1 MTRRAGQVYAH
12 VGQAFAPQP
21 YDVVVLGAGRM
32 GSLAAHVLMWQR
44 PDLKLLLLDKGG
56 LPNEEGATILAPGLW
71 TMLDVPEDRRAQADF
86 TRRLI
91 VGELSVEEGGLGTG
105 GPHDAPTVQRDLVEL
120 LSDREDGSVSI
131 NEIAGLPADL
141 IDSTH
146 LSHARVHPDAL
157 TYSPAALTIRAAQSA
172 VRAGAD
178 LMLNVEARPTPNGVY
193 LSRLSVANT
202 HQIIVHETHQLEA
215 GQVIVAAGAAGPS
228 LVEEALGLVTH
239 HSRAYRQLPRLN
251 VPTNERTPIIRAC
264 GLTLR
269 PNAGGFTVIPRVHHR
284 DPHGYAPTGGKL
296 SGVPVGLRRETLED
310 ILAALDALPALAT
323 EALELGRSLI
333 DVPAA
338 WLALPAGG
346 WPMYQQLSERH
357 WLLLGGEKADVVGAA
372 VARELAAALR
382 LTGA

>member
-1 MTRRAGQVYAH
+1 MAKQAAGQVYAH

-32 GSLAAHVLMWQR
+32 GALTAHFLMHRQ
-44 PDLKLLLLDKGG
+44 PGLKLLLLDKGG
-56 LPNEEGATILAPGLW
+56 LPSEEGATILAPGIW
-71 TMLDVPEDRRAQADF
+71 TRLDVPEGRREQAEWS
-86 TRRLI
+86 RRLI
-91 VGELSVEEGGLGTG
+91 LGELSEEEGGLGTG
-105 GPHDAPTVQRDLVEL
+105 GSHDAPTVQRGLVKL
-120 LSDREDGSVSI
+120 FSNAEDGSVPAS
-131 NEIAGLPADL
+131 EIADLPAGLRDMA
-141 IDSTH
+141 H
-146 LSHARVHPDAL
+146 LPHIRFWPDAL
-157 TYSPAALTIRAAQSA
+157 TYSATSLTTRAAQSA

-178 LMLNVEARPTPNGVY
+178 LMLNVEARPTPSGVE
-193 LSRLSVANT
+193 LHRLSVTNT
-202 HQIIVHETHQLEA
+202 HQIIVHETHHIEA
-215 GQVIVAAGAAGPS
+215 GQIIVAAGAAGPS
-228 LVEEALGLVTH
+228 SVEDALGFVTH

-372 VARELAAALR
+372 VARELAEQVN
-382 LTGA
+382 